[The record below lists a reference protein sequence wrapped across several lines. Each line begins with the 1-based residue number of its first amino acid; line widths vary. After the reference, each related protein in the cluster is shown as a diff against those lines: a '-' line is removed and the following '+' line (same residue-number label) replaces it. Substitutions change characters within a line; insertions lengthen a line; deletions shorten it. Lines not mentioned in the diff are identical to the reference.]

1 MKNDVEFKYAGGGFE
16 VNYNPYTTSYD
27 HPLRQEIRI
36 NCFSSGCKTF
46 IKTPDIQNRE
56 ECDRFYRERQDAKMK
71 AFLVKCFAEI
81 AQKQTILFF
90 QRCKNLVLLWKR
102 NKQQRSGFTAPLL
115 IKTEIKACI

>member
-71 AFLVKCFAEI
+71 AVLVKCFAEL
-81 AQKQTILFF
+81 AQKADDLILSEM
-90 QRCKNLVLLWKR
+90 QKL
-102 NKQQRSGFTAPLL
+102 GFTFEE
-115 IKTEIKACI
+115 K